1 MTAKQYLSQLKKLDI
16 QISQLMS
23 EKEYLEGALV
33 NKSITIKDIRVKS
46 SLPAD
51 PMADAITRIV
61 DLEKELDK
69 KIDRLI
75 DLRTI
80 IVEQIQS
87 LQNSLYMQILY
98 KRFVEY
104 KRCTDVF
111 DEIRKETPT
120 YTYSDRQLYRAYDS
134 ALMEFSKI
142 MKRHSWKY

>member
-1 MTAKQYLSQLKKLDI
+1 MTAQQYLSQLKKLDV
-16 QISQLMS
+16 QINQLMS
-23 EKEYLEGALV
+23 EKDYLQSQLTNG
-33 NKSITIKDIRVKS
+33 SIAAKDVRVKS

-51 PMADAITRIV
+51 PMADRIAKIV

-75 DLRTI
+75 DLRTT
-80 IVEQIQS
+80 IVGEIQS

-104 KRCTDVF
+104 KRCMDVF
-111 DEIRKETPT
+111 DEIREENPA

-134 ALMEFSKI
+134 ALIEFSKI
-142 MKRHSWKY
+142 MKRHRRCQ